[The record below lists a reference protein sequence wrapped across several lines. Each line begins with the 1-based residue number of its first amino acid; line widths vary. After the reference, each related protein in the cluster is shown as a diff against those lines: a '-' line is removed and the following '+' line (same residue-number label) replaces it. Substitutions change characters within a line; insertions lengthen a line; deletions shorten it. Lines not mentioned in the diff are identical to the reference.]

1 MISDIIRSLDLGDDI
16 EVTIE
21 KKLSIPTFV
30 EGYKKCY
37 MQGGGTDGKYAF
49 YIINE
54 GGNTGLEKSR
64 MYKIDLE
71 TWEIVAQKQD
81 FLWSHANDVTYDSK
95 RGVIVVCH
103 CNKNISLLDPET
115 LEELEVRE
123 LTTGGQYSMAY
134 NEKRDQ
140 YAIGK
145 SLCYDIG
152 ITNSDFELIETYP
165 GEDGYT
171 KQGMEC
177 DDDFIYFFHTGKRN
191 NWILVYDWEGGYH
204 GKFTVPMVGE
214 SENLFIR
221 GDKFIAAF
229 NNFKD
234 QTGDIYEMTLTR
246 KSKPE
251 KTIAQIIKDAGDR
264 EIEATVEKKTVL
276 STEVEGLDV
285 CSIRGG
291 ATDGRYAYYSIS
303 ERKSEKEARTKL
315 VKLDMETW
323 SVVGEKCPM
332 NIGRATDIAYDPNKN
347 QLVVT
352 HGDKNASF
360 VDPDTFEVIDT
371 KELEI
376 RIIQYGIAYDK
387 AGERFIVGNSGYDS
401 DVFDKDFG
409 YVKRLRGLDGHT
421 RHGIECDRKYIYFLQ
436 SATRNNW
443 IMVYDWD
450 GDFVTKIAV
459 PKPATGANL
468 FIKDNKF
475 ILACDNARAKTG
487 DIYELAL
494 KVKE

>member
-1 MISDIIRSLDLGDDI
+1 MLSDIIRELDGDEI
-16 EVTIE
+16 EVVIE

-95 RGVIVVCH
+95 RGKIIVCH
-103 CNKNISLLDPET
+103 CNKNISILDPET

-134 NEKRDQ
+134 NEKRDA

-145 SLCYDIG
+145 SMCYDIG
-152 ITNSDFELIETYP
+152 ITNSNFELIKTYP

-177 DDDFIYFFHTGKRN
+177 DDEFIYFFHTGKRN
-191 NWILVYDWEGGYH
+191 NWIWVYDWEGNYLK
-204 GKFTVPMVGE
+204 KFPVPMVGE

-221 GDKFIAAF
+221 GDKLIAAF

-234 QTGDIYEMTLTR
+234 ETGDIYEMTIKKKEKPAR
-246 KSKPE
+246 KISD
-251 KTIAQIIKDAGDR
+251 IIRDAGSR
-264 EIEATVEKKTVL
+264 ELVATIEKKMEIP
-276 STEVEGLDV
+276 TEVEGFGATAL
-285 CSIRGG
+285 RGG
-291 ATDGRYAYYSIS
+291 ASDGKYAYYSIS
-303 ERKSEKEARTKL
+303 ERKSEKEALTKL
-315 VKLDMETW
+315 VKVDMTDW
-323 SVVGEKCPM
+323 SIVLERSDLS
-332 NIGRATDIAYDPNKN
+332 IGRATDIAYDPNKN

-360 VDPDTFEVIDT
+360 VDPETLEVIET
-371 KELEI
+371 RELEI
-376 RIIQYGIAYDK
+376 RVIQYGIAYDSK
-387 AGERFIVGNSGYDS
+387 NERFIIGNSGYDS

-409 YVKRLRGLDGHT
+409 YIKRLRGLDGHT
-421 RHGIECDRKYIYFLQ
+421 RHGIECDAKYIYFLQ

-443 IMVYDWD
+443 LMVYDWD
-450 GDFVTKIAV
+450 GDFVKKIAL
-459 PKPATGANL
+459 PKPSSGANL
-468 FIKDNKF
+468 FINDGKF
-475 ILACDNARAKTG
+475 IIAFDNQRNKTG
-487 DIYELAL
+487 DVYEMTLSE
-494 KVKE
+494 K

>member
-1 MISDIIRSLDLGDDI
+1 MISDIIRALDGDEI

-37 MQGGGTDGKYAF
+37 MQGGGTDGKYAY

-54 GGNTGLEKSR
+54 GGATGLEKSR

-71 TWEIVAQKQD
+71 TYEIVAQKQD

-103 CNKNISLLDPET
+103 CNKKISLLDPET
-115 LEELEVRE
+115 LDELEVLE

-134 NEKRDQ
+134 NAKRDQ

-145 SLCYDIG
+145 SMCYDIG
-152 ITNSDFELIETYP
+152 ITNSDFELIQTYP

-191 NWILVYDWEGGYH
+191 NWIWVYDWDGNYLK
-204 GKFTVPMVGE
+204 KFTVPMVGE

-246 KSKPE
+246 KPKPE
-251 KTIAQIIKDAGDR
+251 KTIPEIIRDAGSR
-264 EIEATVEKKTVL
+264 ELEATLEKKTVL
-276 STEVEGLDV
+276 STEIEGYAPCAL
-285 CSIRGG
+285 RGG
-291 ATDGRYAYYSIS
+291 ASDGKYAYYSIS
-303 ERKSEKEARTKL
+303 EKISGDDAKTKL
-315 VKLDMETW
+315 IKLDMESWEIVAT
-323 SVVGEKCPM
+323 SEDLL
-332 NIGRATDIAYDPNKN
+332 IGRATDITFDPNKN

-352 HGDKNASF
+352 HGDKKASY
-360 VDPDTFEVIDT
+360 VDVDTLTVTET

-376 RIIQYGIAYDK
+376 RIIQYGVAYDK
-387 AGERFIVGNSGYDS
+387 VHEKFIVGNSGYDS
-401 DVFDKDFG
+401 DVFDKDWG
-409 YVKRLRGLDGHT
+409 YIRRLRGLDGYV
-421 RHGIECDRKYIYFLQ
+421 RHGMECDGKFIYFLQ
-436 SATRNNW
+436 SNTRNNW
-443 IMVYDWD
+443 LWVYDWD
-450 GDFVTKIAV
+450 GDFVKKIAI
-459 PKPATGANL
+459 PKVASAANL

-475 ILACDNARAKTG
+475 IIAFDNMRAKTG
-487 DIYELAL
+487 DVYEMTISE
-494 KVKE
+494 K

>member
-1 MISDIIRSLDLGDDI
+1 MISDIIKMLDGDEI

-37 MQGGGTDGKYAF
+37 MQGGGTDGKYAY

-54 GGNTGLEKSR
+54 GGATGLEKSR

-71 TWEIVAQKQD
+71 TYEIVAQKQD
-81 FLWSHANDVTYDSK
+81 FLWNHANDVTYDSK
-95 RGVIVVCH
+95 RGVVVVCH
-103 CNKNISLLDPET
+103 CNKRISLVDPNT

-134 NEKRDQ
+134 NEKRDC

-152 ITNSDFELIETYP
+152 ITNSDFELIATYP

-177 DDDFIYFFHTGKRN
+177 DDDFIYFFHTGKRH
-191 NWILVYDWEGGYH
+191 NWIWVYDWEGNYLK
-204 GKFTVPMVGE
+204 KFPVPMVGE
-214 SENLFIR
+214 SENLFVR

-246 KSKPE
+246 KEKPK
-251 KTIAQIIKDAGDR
+251 KTVAQIIRDAGSH
-264 EIEATVEKKTVL
+264 EIETVIEKKTVF
-276 STEVEGLDV
+276 STEIEGYATCAL
-285 CSIRGG
+285 RGG
-291 ATDGRYAYYSIS
+291 ASDGKYAYYSVC
-303 ERKSEKEARTKL
+303 ERIADDVARTKL
-315 VKLDMETW
+315 LKIDMETW
-323 SVVGEKCPM
+323 SVVAQSADLRMGK
-332 NIGRATDIAYDPNKN
+332 ATDIAYDPNKN

-360 VDPDTFEVIDT
+360 VDADTLEIVET

-376 RIIQYGIAYDK
+376 RVIQYGVAYDK
-387 AGERFIVGNSGYDS
+387 TKERFIVGNSGYDS

-409 YVKRLRGLDGHT
+409 YIKRLRGLDGHT
-421 RHGIECDRKYIYFLQ
+421 RHGIECDGKYIYFLQ

-443 IMVYDWD
+443 LMVYDWD
-450 GDFVTKIAV
+450 GDFVTKIAI
-459 PKPATGANL
+459 PKPCSAANL
-468 FIKDNKF
+468 FIKNDRF
-475 ILACDNARAKTG
+475 IIAFDNAREKTG
-487 DIYELAL
+487 DIYEMTL
-494 KVKE
+494 KEKN